1 MENPEVIDE
10 QLEREAF
17 RERIRQMPGV
27 IVHRRDSSA
36 PLELPETDIVVC
48 GHVSIRELL
57 GRDDDDEDETS
68 DSA

>member
-1 MENPEVIDE
+1 MENPKSLDKE
-10 QLEREAF
+10 LEREAW

-27 IVHRRDSSA
+27 IVHRRDPSV

-48 GHVSIRELL
+48 GYISIRELL
-57 GRDDDDEDETS
+57 GRDDDDDTG